1 MIVGIRQV
9 EPQFGCDPHV
19 GIVSRGE
26 YLTKCEKLAFFT
38 MGNFSTQYTQ
48 IMLCQIDLLTD
59 WSWPGYS

>member
-1 MIVGIRQV
+1 MIVRIRQV

-48 IMLCQIDLLTD
+48 IMQ
-59 WSWPGYS
+59 WSNRSTHQLALAGI